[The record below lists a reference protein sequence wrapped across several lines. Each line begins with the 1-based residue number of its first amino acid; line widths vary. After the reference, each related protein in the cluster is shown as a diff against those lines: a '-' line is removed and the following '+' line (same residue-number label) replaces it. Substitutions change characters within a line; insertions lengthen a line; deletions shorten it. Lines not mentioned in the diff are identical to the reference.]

1 MRVGWVGPRPAWLEL
16 DEARAELEGVELE
29 QIDVASACHRPP
41 DIAHVTRGALEE
53 LERRPGGAAAE
64 PARPRPD
71 GRRRHGAHAA
81 AARGRLSLRTPS
93 SPDHAGSSA
102 SSSPPRWPARTSGRR
117 PSGRSTSTGT
127 PRKPRLAEAK
137 GRGRDLRRF
146 RRFHRLAGPV
156 VLFAGP
162 YTEAG
167 GLDLLLEA
175 VFRLRERMPDLRLAA
190 IPHGPTD
197 PRYRDRCEMRALG
210 LGHHGIVEWDPADSE
225 IPFWYAIAAVVCSP
239 AREAASAEPAK
250 RAAAAARPFVG
261 SDLEPFREHVDDGTT
276 GHLVPVG
283 DLESLQAALESVLGA
298 EEEATRLGDAA
309 LRKAEADYSPAA
321 AAQGLR
327 RRMGEPG
334 RYADRLNLERQ
345 QLGLSDIHSP
355 SRSSS
360 AALGSAPSCSSVTA
374 PA

>member
-1 MRVGWVGPRPAWLEL
+1 M
-16 DEARAELEGVELE
+16 
-29 QIDVASACHRPP
+29 
-41 DIAHVTRGALEE
+41 
-53 LERRPGGAAAE
+53 
-64 PARPRPD
+64 
-71 GRRRHGAHAA
+71 
-81 AARGRLSLRTPS
+81 
-93 SPDHAGSSA
+93 
-102 SSSPPRWPARTSGRR
+102 
-117 PSGRSTSTGT
+117 
-127 PRKPRLAEAK
+127 
-137 GRGRDLRRF
+137 
-146 RRFHRLAGPV
+146 

-175 VFRLRERMPDLRLAA
+175 VFGLRERMPDLRLAA

-239 AREAASAEPAK
+239 AREAASAEPTK

-276 GHLVPVG
+276 GYLVPVG

-309 LRKAEADYSPAA
+309 LRRAKADYSPAA

-327 RRMGEPG
+327 REWESLVDTRIGSTS
-334 RYADRLNLERQ
+334 
-345 QLGLSDIHSP
+345 SD
-355 SRSSS
+355 SSS
-360 AALGSAPSCSSVTA
+360 V
-374 PA
+374 